1 MTISCSICQEDLDF
15 CNQEISVLNCGH
27 LYHRACL
34 QQWLNVKLTCPECR
48 SAVIRNNVVQ
58 KIFPAKKDDD
68 NYDYRGSSEKTKKI
82 LKLYDDSTK
91 QFRKMFTERIE
102 SVEND
107 NFKLTVELQKALFDQ
122 IELDNINLKLKGDLA
137 KSQKAKTVLRKQ
149 NVMLNSQNKQLK
161 ERAMETRGYHT
172 MNIKK
177 DSLSVIS
184 LTPSASQFK
193 PASNNNKSAATSL
206 LLVYLFN
213 LDKF

>member
-1 MTISCSICQEDLDF
+1 MTISCLICQEDLDF

-27 LYHRACL
+27 LYHRGCL

-68 NYDYRGSSEKTKKI
+68 NYDYRGSNEKTKKI

-107 NFKLTVELQKALFDQ
+107 NSELTVELQKALFEK
-122 IELDNINLKLKGDLA
+122 IELNNINLKLKGDLA
-137 KSQKAKTVLRKQ
+137 KSQKAKTVLKKQ

-172 MNIKK
+172 MTIEK
-177 DSLSVIS
+177 DDLSV
-184 LTPSASQFK
+184 TGYNPGASQSELT
-193 PASNNNKSAATSL
+193 SNNKRTAATSL
-206 LLVYLFN
+206 LLIYLI
-213 LDKF
+213 